1 VKIIMKKVIALM
13 MVLALFALTVSCT
26 QYHAQGAGAAGAVGA
41 TAGAMLDKK
50 NPWRGGVIGA
60 ALGAL
65 AGATLTDVSMRA
77 SQQAATANRP
87 TEYRT
92 NDGRGI
98 YRADPVGYDAS
109 TRCHKVHEK
118 AWEDGRL
125 VRDEIKEVCESEKT
139 EPRY

>member
-1 VKIIMKKVIALM
+1 MKKVISLVA
-13 MVLALFALTVSCT
+13 VLALATLTFSCT
-26 QYHAQGAGAAGAVGA
+26 QYHAQGAGATGAVGA
-41 TAGAMLDKK
+41 TAGALLDKK

-77 SQQAATANRP
+77 SQEAARSSRP
-87 TEYRT
+87 AEYRT
-92 NDGRGI
+92 TNGRGV
-98 YRADPVGYDAS
+98 YRADPVGYDAQ

-118 AWEDGRL
+118 VWEDGRL
-125 VRDEIKEVCESEKT
+125 IRDQIKEVCESDKT